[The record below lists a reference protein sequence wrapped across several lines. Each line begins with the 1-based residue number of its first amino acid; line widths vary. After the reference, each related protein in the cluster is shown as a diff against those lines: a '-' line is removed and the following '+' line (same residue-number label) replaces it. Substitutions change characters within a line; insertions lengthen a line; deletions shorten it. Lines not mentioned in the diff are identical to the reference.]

1 MRETLVRSLS
11 GLIYVSLLLICIR
24 FEHALIAL
32 FFIFGLICMGEFKK
46 LIQLKS
52 HIPYFIFITLY
63 AVFGYWQSVLNT
75 NTGLNE
81 AMQIL
86 MVLSIFVVLF
96 LIKDLFS
103 RKNMLHFFIYL
114 FFRKRWA
121 MYQNHQSFSSKN
133 YGFPIFCNWP
143 SDRNHLSKRV
153 AWLMRWMDWKLF
165 GK

>member
-1 MRETLVRSLS
+1 MVAVQKTYTYYFQKTYSMRETLVRSLS

-81 AMQIL
+81 ATQIL

-96 LIKDLFS
+96 LMQVILPTLVTYMFYIFILCFLLHL
-103 RKNMLHFFIYL
+103 RK
-114 FFRKRWA
+114 
-121 MYQNHQSFSSKN
+121 
-133 YGFPIFCNWP
+133 
-143 SDRNHLSKRV
+143 
-153 AWLMRWMDWKLF
+153 
-165 GK
+165 